1 LNLKKAAYV
10 SFLIVFALSLF
21 LISWHISK
29 NFFSATILKQNHTY
43 VQEEKIKNLEKPK
56 TSQNQ
61 KLVKNDINKNDNMKN
76 IINSQSK
83 DVKAEK
89 QEKNEKIIY
98 LTIDDGPSPVT
109 PLILKIL
116 DKEKIKA
123 TFFVVGSNCIK
134 YPQYLKEI
142 YQKGHLIGNHSYSH
156 NYKYIYKDFNHFV
169 EDFKKA
175 QDTIYKITGIKPK
188 YYRFPGGSLNRVS
201 TQIKKFLDTNQI
213 VYIDWNAITGDS
225 NKNHEKLSP
234 SQILKITISTAHKRN
249 EVVLLMHDSLSKKNV
264 IEVLP
269 SIIRTFKKQGYKF
282 ETVDKMQR
290 PIQFKIKAASH

>member
-29 NFFSATILKQNHTY
+29 NFFSAIILKQNHTY
-43 VQEEKIKNLEKPK
+43 IQEEKIKNLEKPK

-89 QEKNEKIIY
+89 QEKNERIIY

-156 NYKYIYKDFNHFV
+156 NYKYIY
-169 EDFKKA
+169 
-175 QDTIYKITGIKPK
+175 IKILIILLKTSKRHKIQYIK
-188 YYRFPGGSLNRVS
+188 L
-201 TQIKKFLDTNQI
+201 Q
-213 VYIDWNAITGDS
+213 
-225 NKNHEKLSP
+225 E
-234 SQILKITISTAHKRN
+234 
-249 EVVLLMHDSLSKKNV
+249 
-264 IEVLP
+264 
-269 SIIRTFKKQGYKF
+269 
-282 ETVDKMQR
+282 
-290 PIQFKIKAASH
+290 